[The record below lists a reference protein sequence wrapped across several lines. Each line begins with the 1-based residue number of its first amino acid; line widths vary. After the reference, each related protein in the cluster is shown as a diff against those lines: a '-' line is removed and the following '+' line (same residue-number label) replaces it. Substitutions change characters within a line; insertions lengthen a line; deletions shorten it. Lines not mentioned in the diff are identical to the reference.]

1 MQLVRIKSAEE
12 MLSKVKEHWSKQD
25 YGIFSAAV
33 ADYRPTIVS
42 DQKIKK
48 NDDNLHID
56 FVKNPDIL
64 AWAGQHKTAQK
75 LVGFELETN
84 NATEYG
90 MKKLQ
95 SKNLD
100 MIVIN
105 TLEDKGAG
113 FAHDTNKI
121 SILDSHNNLL
131 SFELKPKS
139 AVAGDIVDYM
149 IKL

>member
-1 MQLVRIKSAEE
+1 
-12 MLSKVKEHWSKQD
+12 
-25 YGIFSAAV
+25 
-33 ADYRPTIVS
+33 
-42 DQKIKK
+42 
-48 NDDNLHID
+48 
-56 FVKNPDIL
+56 VKNPDIL
-64 AWAGQHKTAQK
+64 AWAGKNKTAQK
-75 LVGFELETN
+75 LIGFALETN

-95 SKNLD
+95 AKNLD

-139 AVAGDIVDYM
+139 AVAADIVDYM